1 MNNALNIGLKAVLPD
16 FVEDQ
21 IIDVKDAILQD
32 GVKAGI
38 KEAID
43 SSIDLGKSITGIF
56 TGKFDNMN
64 QINNVVKKGGLIDAV
79 NSVLGKGIDLA
90 VDKGI
95 VNKSVGKIIESGKKT
110 ILKNVSN
117 SIENTLEKQVTS
129 IEKLD
134 KYCENWKEA
143 YNNQDLSNMDK
154 YYKNMN
160 KELEKI
166 VPLETTLNKARE
178 IENLHNLIKNNGGNF
193 NISKEELALAQIL

>member
-56 TGKFDNMN
+56 TGKFENMN

-129 IEKLD
+129 IEKLE